1 MLATP
6 KCMSR
11 VKNPPDAPEK
21 KVCKSQTQNLTVEQI
36 ERNKKRQEAFL
47 RNLQDAQNNTPNK
60 NY

>member
-1 MLATP
+1 
-6 KCMSR
+6 MSR